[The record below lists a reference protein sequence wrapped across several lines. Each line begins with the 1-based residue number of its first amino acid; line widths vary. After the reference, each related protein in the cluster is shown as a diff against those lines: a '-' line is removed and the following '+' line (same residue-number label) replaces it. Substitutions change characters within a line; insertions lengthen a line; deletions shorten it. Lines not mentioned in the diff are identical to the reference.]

1 MAQGATGEA
10 EGQKPKEPNGD
21 AKDRDRK
28 YESTDVWMLLIIMA
42 SLTGLFLG
50 GLGITLGV
58 VGAEEFDAAAIV
70 AILSPA
76 LAAVGTV
83 AAGVFG
89 YTVGTRGT
97 AGAQESATVARQ
109 EAAATAQEGGTPVR
123 DIERI
128 FSRASEGGELTAEG
142 LKPGTYGISAD
153 DLNTLLADVEPLAR
167 RLGIGLPEAI
177 PPAVPATT

>member
-1 MAQGATGEA
+1 MAQEATGEA
-10 EGQKPKEPNGD
+10 EGRKPKGPTGD
-21 AKDRDRK
+21 AKDQTPK
-28 YESTDVWMLLIIMA
+28 YDWPDVWMLLIIMA

-50 GLGITLGV
+50 GLGTIVALTDFKSVDVVAIISPPLGV
-58 VGAEEFDAAAIV
+58 VSA
-70 AILSPA
+70 
-76 LAAVGTV
+76 V

-109 EAAATAQEGGTPVR
+109 EAAATAQEGGAPVR
-123 DIERI
+123 NIERI

-153 DLNTLLADVEPLAR
+153 DLNTLLADVEPLAH

-177 PPAVPATT
+177 PPPALSTT